1 MKRLFAAFLISFI
14 VCFSFLHA
22 SPPRLNGEQ
31 IEQCSDIVI
40 HVIDKNSRSKNETI
54 DELLLL
60 QKSLIVPAKNPIPEK
75 FAKTGFLLI
84 PMTSEFVLHLL
95 DQKDGR
101 IVCAYLDKRLVGYIL
116 LIDTSEFKEL
126 YQDAN
131 VGRFAPSIDW
141 IAMNSW
147 LDDRAVGYI
156 EQIAVKPGYSRM
168 GIGSKLITKSKE
180 IKPNGLIADVFI
192 QPVKNQSSVLFFSS
206 QDFFPFGILFQY
218 PIAHVYFPYAHQ
230 TQVFFW
236 NPDFQLASNP
246 PHYFNL

>member
-1 MKRLFAAFLISFI
+1 M
-14 VCFSFLHA
+14 
-22 SPPRLNGEQ
+22 E
-31 IEQCSDIVI
+31 
-40 HVIDKNSRSKNETI
+40 
-54 DELLLL
+54 
-60 QKSLIVPAKNPIPEK
+60 
-75 FAKTGFLLI
+75 
-84 PMTSEFVLHLL
+84 
-95 DQKDGR
+95 GR
-101 IVCAYLDKRLVGYIL
+101 GYV
-116 LIDTSEFKEL
+116 L
-126 YQDAN
+126 YQPCLRLHNLIGYVSADFNPPYLSYFHMLSIFAN
-131 VGRFAPSIDW
+131 VSNTLNLSRDVLS
-141 IAMNSW
+141 
-147 LDDRAVGYI
+147 YI